1 MAKPISRARAR
12 HVAWRLKR
20 AVPALPGRVRRRTGR
35 RLRDRLLRGGPSD
48 WRTLRDDLAQ
58 RYLRGEGI
66 EIGALNIPQRVSPDV
81 RVRYVDHAS
90 GDELRRIYA
99 YELSQHNW
107 DLVEPDVVD
116 DGERL
121 TKFADDSVDFVIA
134 NHMLEHAEDP
144 IETLNHFLRVLR
156 PSGILFLTLPDAR
169 ETFDGRR
176 ARTTV
181 EHLLRDHREGPEV
194 SRREHY
200 EQWARII
207 ECVPEEQ
214 LPERLARFQAEGTRN
229 HFHVWELETF
239 LAFLFAL
246 RLPADLVTAHQVD
259 HEFAVILRKNP
270 GKRTWR
276 AWRDLGAEAIPDEDL
291 EPGGLA
297 AREKARVEA
306 MGRDGAGE
314 ARDPTEAAR

>member
-1 MAKPISRARAR
+1 MAKAISKARLR
-12 HVAWRLKR
+12 HIVWRLKR
-20 AVPALPGRVRRRTGR
+20 AATAAPARAVSGRRR
-35 RLRDRLLRGGPSD
+35 RLRDRLLRTGPSD
-48 WRTLRDDLAQ
+48 WQSLRDDLAQ
-58 RYLRGEGI
+58 RYLRGDGI
-66 EIGALNIPQRVSPDV
+66 EIGALNIPQRVPPDV

-90 GDELRRIYA
+90 GEELRQIYA

-107 DLVEPDVVD
+107 PLVEPDVVD

-121 TKFADDSVDFVIA
+121 TKFADGSLDFVIA
-134 NHMLEHAEDP
+134 NHMLEHTEDP

-176 ARTTV
+176 PRTTID
-181 EHLLRDHREGPEV
+181 HLLRDHREGPQV
-194 SRREHY
+194 SRQEHY

-207 ECVPEEQ
+207 ECVPDEQ
-214 LPERLARFQAEGTRN
+214 IPDRLAVYEAEGTRN

-246 RLPADLVTAHQVD
+246 KLPADLVSAHQVD

-276 AWRDLGAEAIPDEDL
+276 AWRDLGAQAVPDEDL

-306 MGRDGAGE
+306 LSVATSARAAAGPH
-314 ARDPTEAAR
+314 RP

>member
-1 MAKPISRARAR
+1 M
-12 HVAWRLKR
+12 
-20 AVPALPGRVRRRTGR
+20 RRRR
-35 RLRDRLLRGGPSD
+35 RSLRDRLLRTGPSD
-48 WRTLRDDLAQ
+48 WQSMRDDLAQ

-66 EIGALNIPQRVSPDV
+66 EIGAFNLPQRVPPDV

-99 YELSQHNW
+99 YELTQHGAP
-107 DLVEPDVVD
+107 LVEPDVVD

-121 TKFADDSVDFVIA
+121 TKFADDSLDFVIA

-156 PSGILFLTLPDAR
+156 PSGMLFLTLPDAR

-176 ARTTV
+176 ARTTI
-181 EHLLRDHREGPEV
+181 EHLLRDHREGPQV
-194 SRREHY
+194 SRHEHY

-214 LPERLARFQAEGTRN
+214 IPERLAVFKAEGTRN

-246 RLPADLVTAHQVD
+246 HLPADLVSAHQVD
-259 HEFAVILRKNP
+259 HEFAVVLRKNP

-276 AWRDLGAEAIPDEDL
+276 AWRDLGAQAVPDEDL

-297 AREKARVEA
+297 AREKARVDA
-306 MGRDGAGE
+306 LARGGAVDGLG
-314 ARDPTEAAR
+314 AAQANASQDATR